1 MSSDE
6 RLEVGRVIPFPAE
19 RIFAVL
25 TDPVGHVDIDAT
37 GMLQDA
43 DGERVRQVGDSFVVH
58 MDREALGDLPMGRYD
73 VTVTIESYRAN
84 REISW
89 SILGTVRPGIGH
101 TYGYRSSRW
110 MPAARWSPRSTTG
123 RPQRTNG
130 ERAAFSRWC
139 PKRRCA
145 ARSAFWSAS
154 YAAANDVAAE
164 LAVRALRQYGAAS
177 SLNIGKCLTF
187 FLRSGASRT
196 IAVAAMA
203 RSAESMPR

>member
-1 MSSDE
+1 MSSNE

-43 DGERVRQVGDSFVVH
+43 DGERVRRVGDSFVVH

-73 VTVTIESYRAN
+73 VTVTIESYQAN

-101 TYGYRSSRW
+101 TYGYRLEPTDDGGTLVTSVYD
-110 MPAARWSPRSTTG
+110 WSTATD
-123 RPQRTNG
+123 
-130 ERAAFSRWC
+130 EWRASGIFPVVSEA
-139 PKRRCA
+139 
-145 ARSAFWSAS
+145 
-154 YAAANDVAAE
+154 
-164 LAVRALRQYGAAS
+164 ALRGT
-177 SLNIGKCLTF
+177 LGILE
-187 FLRSGASRT
+187 RVVR
-196 IAVAAMA
+196 
-203 RSAESMPR
+203 RRE